1 MEVFTRFLLC
11 YLIGSIPFGY
21 IISKIFGKVDIRE
34 RGSRNIGAT
43 NVARV
48 LGLLPGLFVLIS
60 DVLKGFVPV
69 KVFSIAY
76 PQYAYLFGLGCII
89 GHCWTIFLKFK
100 GGKGVATTLGV
111 LGALN
116 PIYLLYTLGVWILI
130 FSIFRVVSLASIS
143 SAVALPLILILKG
156 AKPQTLLF
164 IGLYSCIIIIRHK
177 ENIRRLFRGEER
189 RFQFKGQ

>member
-1 MEVFTRFLLC
+1 MEVLTRFLLC

-21 IISKIFGKVDIRE
+21 IISKMFGKVDIRKS
-34 RGSRNIGAT
+34 GSKNIGAT

-48 LGLLPGLFVLIS
+48 LGFLPGLSVLIL
-60 DVLKGFVPV
+60 DVLKGFIPV
-69 KVFSIAY
+69 KVFSISY
-76 PQYAYLFGLGCII
+76 PQYAYLFGLGCIV
-89 GHCWTIFLKFK
+89 GHCWTVFLKFK

-116 PIYLLYTLGVWILI
+116 SVYLLYILAVWIFI
-130 FSIFRVVSLASIS
+130 FSIFRIVSLASIS

-156 AKPQTLLF
+156 IKPQALLF

-177 ENIRRLFRGEER
+177 ENIKRLFRGEEK
-189 RFQFKGQ
+189 RFQFKR